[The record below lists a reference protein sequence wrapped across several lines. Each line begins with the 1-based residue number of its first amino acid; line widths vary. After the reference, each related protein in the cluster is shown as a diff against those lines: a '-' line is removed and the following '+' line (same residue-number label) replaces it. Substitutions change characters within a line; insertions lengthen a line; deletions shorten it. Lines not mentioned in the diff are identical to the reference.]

1 VTVEEALLAL
11 LAFLAGILLFFGL
24 AQALGSSP
32 PRHARQRDHHSP
44 DPSRHRLRA
53 PTVAESAWES
63 SLRAERRLDR
73 HSEPAGEQPTETAAS
88 GGPRK
93 IPAVEVPPLSPP
105 TLTLT
110 DDPGPAEPSGV
121 DAEAV
126 KAPVGLPASAEP
138 DVALVEVCAS
148 LFLAGKHAEL
158 LVAAERGLGRR
169 DGSSSIRS
177 HHAMTGLW
185 SVVALSHQT
194 LGNEAQAR
202 AAFAAALRVV
212 PGSVVLGCPPRLAA
226 TCVPIAR
233 RLLEM
238 ATLSPEGAE
247 DRIVAPRLAMFWL
260 QWRLI
265 AAPGDHGAQAILEA
279 AREALSEG
287 HADVATGLIQRGE
300 WTDAHRYIQQARE
313 TGDLFVA
320 RGELLVE
327 ILAASL
333 RHEIERLTA
342 AVIRGARDEARAVGA
357 LDRAETMLASM
368 VDTGLPP
375 RQWVAMTRRVW
386 RGYAKLGTHRLK
398 AGNLDGAADALFHAL
413 GMKEIGRQ
421 RRRQVRE
428 AVVRTLD
435 AMSDEKVQ
443 TITRL
448 LADGD
453 RPAAVEHVER
463 LISHVQRAREG
474 GVAQADLAPVAT
486 KARQLAQQIEGP
498 PAR

>member
-1 VTVEEALLAL
+1 
-11 LAFLAGILLFFGL
+11 
-24 AQALGSSP
+24 
-32 PRHARQRDHHSP
+32 
-44 DPSRHRLRA
+44 
-53 PTVAESAWES
+53 
-63 SLRAERRLDR
+63 
-73 HSEPAGEQPTETAAS
+73 
-88 GGPRK
+88 
-93 IPAVEVPPLSPP
+93 
-105 TLTLT
+105 LT
-110 DDPGPAEPSGV
+110 DGPDPAEPEPARI

-158 LVAAERGLGRR
+158 LVAAERALGRH
-169 DGSSSIRS
+169 DGSGSIRS
-177 HHAMTGLW
+177 RHAMTGLW
-185 SVVALSHQT
+185 SVVALSHQS
-194 LGNEAQAR
+194 LGDEAQAR

-238 ATLSPEGAE
+238 ATLAPEGTG

-260 QWRLI
+260 QWRLS
-265 AAPGDHGAQAILEA
+265 AAPGDYDARAILEA

-300 WTDAHRYIQQARE
+300 WTDAHRCIQQGRE

-320 RGELLVE
+320 RAELLVE

-342 AVIRGARDEARAVGA
+342 AVIRGAREEARAVGA
-357 LDRAETMLASM
+357 LERAETMLASM

-413 GMKEIGRQ
+413 GMKEIGRR

-448 LADGD
+448 LADGN

-474 GVAQADLAPVAT
+474 GVAQADLAPVST
-486 KARQLAQQIEGP
+486 KAGQLAQQIEGP